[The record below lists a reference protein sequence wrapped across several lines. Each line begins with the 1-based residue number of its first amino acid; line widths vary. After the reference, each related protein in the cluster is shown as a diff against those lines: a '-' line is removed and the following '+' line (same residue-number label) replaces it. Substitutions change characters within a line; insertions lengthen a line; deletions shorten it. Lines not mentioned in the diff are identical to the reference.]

1 MYSVRGAFVESDT
14 PCQRLCVKRT
24 FDAQPGSVREKIR
37 NRPDPH
43 TETRARINV
52 RKPLISH
59 GFAYD

>member
-1 MYSVRGAFVESDT
+1 MW
-14 PCQRLCVKRT
+14 LCVQKFWGLDAGFAKRT